1 MERRHFLRNSA
12 LILGSFWNLDVW
24 SASGPYKVLRGDTL
38 SGIAHRFNTSV
49 KTLKRLNHLSSDLIK
64 AGQTLNIHEKV
75 IAGLPNE
82 TITAIKK
89 APVNRGK
96 WKHIVIHHSATRQG
110 SAKSFDSAHRRRGMS
125 NGLAYHFL
133 IGNGRGSGDG
143 VLEIGSRWRGQL
155 NGGHVKSSWY
165 NGNSIGICLVGNFQ
179 ERKPT
184 QKQLATLNYLVK
196 YLQTG
201 GLMQQK
207 LRIYGHKQIKREQTL
222 CPGKYMDATIASMG
236 KKLG

>member
-1 MERRHFLRNSA
+1 
-12 LILGSFWNLDVW
+12 
-24 SASGPYKVLRGDTL
+24 
-38 SGIAHRFNTSV
+38 
-49 KTLKRLNHLSSDLIK
+49 
-64 AGQTLNIHEKV
+64 
-75 IAGLPNE
+75 
-82 TITAIKK
+82 
-89 APVNRGK
+89 
-96 WKHIVIHHSATRQG
+96 
-110 SAKSFDSAHRRRGMS
+110 MS

-184 QKQLATLNYLVK
+184 PKQLASLQHLVK
-196 YLQTG
+196 YLQTS

-207 LRIYGHKQIKREQTL
+207 LRVYGHKQIKREQTL
-222 CPGKYMDATIASMG
+222 CPGKYMDATIASMA